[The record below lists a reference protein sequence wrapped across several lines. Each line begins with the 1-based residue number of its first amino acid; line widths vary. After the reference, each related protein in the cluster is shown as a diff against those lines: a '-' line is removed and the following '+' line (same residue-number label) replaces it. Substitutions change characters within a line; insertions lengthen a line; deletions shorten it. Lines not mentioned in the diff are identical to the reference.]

1 MSVLDPL
8 LILRTIAEH
17 GVDAVVIGQA
27 AAVIHGHPETTV
39 DVDLLTSLEIDN
51 AERLASAL
59 RALGAHHTANAA
71 QPDEHDFVG
80 LRQVLSFETA
90 AGRVDVLPAASGLG
104 AYDDVAPRAVSVDLG
119 GFTVL
124 VATLDDVIAS
134 KEAAG
139 RPKDL
144 RRLDSLRALRRLL
157 AEQRRRGS

>member
-8 LILRTIAEH
+8 LILRTLAQH
-17 GVDAVVIGQA
+17 GVQAVVIGQA
-27 AAVIHGHPETTV
+27 AAVLHGHPETTV
-39 DVDLLTSLEIDN
+39 DVDVLASLDVGN
-51 AERLASAL
+51 AERLADAL
-59 RALGAHHTANAA
+59 RALGAHHVGTDAL
-71 QPDEHDFVG
+71 PDERNFVG

-104 AYDDVAPRAVSVDLG
+104 TYDDVAPRAVPVDLG

-124 VATLDDVIAS
+124 IATLDDVIAS

-144 RRLDSLRALRRLL
+144 RRLDSLRTLRRML
-157 AEQRRRGS
+157 AEQRQRDR